1 MAPTWPSIMPLG
13 ATTAAPACA
22 WATAMA
28 AYRSRVASLSTS
40 PAGVSRPQWPWSVY
54 SSRHRSAMSTVWS
67 PTSAARSPM
76 ASWTMPPGWAPA
88 EPRPSLTAGMP
99 NRMTPPT
106 PASTASTAAL
116 RRLSRVCWT
125 TPGME
130 PIGCGSVMPSLTNIG
145 STRSV
150 GRSAVSAT
158 SCRSAA
164 VRRSRRGLITG
175 NPAFTGPPRSPN
187 LLPDPLAGAPAALAG
202 PAEGLAGLQ
211 RGPPLPGPELGQ
223 RFDQLRHGRPGRHH
237 VDPEAEL
244 GPGLGR
250 LRADHRDDRDR
261 VRLTGDADQVPH
273 GRGGGEQHRVETA
286 ALDRLADRRGRRG
299 GPDRTVRGDVFGF
312 PAQLGQAGDHG
323 LRGGG
328 GPGQQHPVDRVEHVV
343 VRRPLL
349 GQARPVL
356 CTLGHQVRRDA
367 EVLERGR
374 RLVSDR
380 GHLDPGERPGVQAVL
395 LELLPDGPDRVD
407 RGERDPLVAAG
418 DQAADSPVHLLRRP
432 GRLHRDRGHFLGHG
446 ALLAQLLGN
455 ARRVGLGPRHP
466 PPPAE
471 HR

>member
-1 MAPTWPSIMPLG
+1 MATSVKPASSSADRIAPTWPSIMPLG
-13 ATTAAPACA
+13 ATMWAPAVA
-22 WATAMA
+22 WGTAIA

-54 SSRHRSAMSTVWS
+54 SSRHRSAMITVLS
-67 PTSAARSPM
+67 PSSAARSPS
-76 ASWTMPPGWAPA
+76 ASWTMPSGSSAA

-158 SCRSAA
+158 SRRSAA
-164 VRRSRRGLITG
+164 LRRSRRGLITG

-202 PAEGLAGLQ
+202 PAEGLAGLG
-211 RGPPLPGPELGQ
+211 RAPPRPGPELGQ
-223 RFDQLRHGRPGRHH
+223 RSDQLRHGRPGRHH

-244 GPGLGR
+244 GRGLGR

-349 GQARPVL
+349 GQALNGLLALRDQ
-356 CTLGHQVRRDA
+356 GRGDA
-367 EVLERGR
+367 EVLQRGR
-374 RLVSDR
+374 GLATDG
-380 GHLDPGERPGVQAVL
+380 GHLDAGERARVQAVL
-395 LELLPDGPDRVD
+395 LELLPDR
-407 RGERDPLVAAG
+407 
-418 DQAADSPVHLLRRP
+418 ADGV
-432 GRLHRDRGHFLGHG
+432 
-446 ALLAQLLGN
+446 
-455 ARRVGLGPRHP
+455 
-466 PPPAE
+466 
-471 HR
+471 

>member
-1 MAPTWPSIMPLG
+1 MPLG
-13 ATTAAPACA
+13 ATTCTPAAA

-54 SSRHRSAMSTVWS
+54 SSRQRSAISTVWS
-67 PTSAARSPM
+67 PTSAARSLI
-76 ASWTMPPGWAPA
+76 ASWTMPAGSSAA
-88 EPRPSLTAGMP
+88 EPRPSLTAGIP

-150 GRSAVSAT
+150 GRSAVFAT

-244 GPGLGR
+244 GRGLGR

-312 PAQLGQAGDHG
+312 PAQLGQPGHQVLGGDV
-323 LRGGG
+323 
-328 GPGQQHPVDRVEHVV
+328 GPGQQHPVDRVEHVI

-349 GQARPVL
+349 GQALTGLLALRD
-356 CTLGHQVRRDA
+356 QVRRDA
-367 EVLERGR
+367 KVLQRGR
-374 RLVSDR
+374 GLVPDR
-380 GHLDPGERPGVQAVL
+380 GHLDPVERPGVQAVL
-395 LELLPDGPDRVD
+395 FELLPDRPDRVD
-407 RGERDPLVAAG
+407 RGEGHPLVAAG
-418 DQAADSPVHLLRRP
+418 HQPAHRP
-432 GRLHRDRGHFLGHG
+432 
-446 ALLAQLLGN
+446 
-455 ARRVGLGPRHP
+455 
-466 PPPAE
+466 
-471 HR
+471 